1 MSGFSSPE
9 FLLIVVLALV
19 VLGPK
24 RLPEIANKIG
34 GWIGQARRM
43 TRVMK
48 RQLEEELNIDDLNQ
62 IAAPQDLI
70 TSEPVNR
77 EARAAAEAEARI
89 AADADKASEEVSA
102 AADAES
108 TQPDPPHPEHV
119 PRDDDTFSPLHA
131 EEETEKSA

>member
-34 GWIGQARRM
+34 GWVGQARRM

-48 RQLEEELNIDDLNQ
+48 RQLEEELNVDDINQ
-62 IAAPQDLI
+62 IASPEQLLSSPDPKKAPD
-70 TSEPVNR
+70 SADPAYDDAGYV
-77 EARAAAEAEARI
+77 AEA
-89 AADADKASEEVSA
+89 DAA
-102 AADAES
+102 AADAAAADTDS
-108 TQPDPPHPEHV
+108 DKHAPEHI
-119 PRDDDTFSPLHA
+119 PNDDDSYSPLHA
-131 EEETEKSA
+131 DDDAEKPA

>member
-48 RQLEEELNIDDLNQ
+48 RQLEEELNVDDLNQ
-62 IAAPQDLI
+62 IASPEQLLNAPDPKQAPDPADPAYDD
-70 TSEPVNR
+70 SNYV
-77 EARAAAEAEARI
+77 AEA
-89 AADADKASEEVSA
+89 DAA
-102 AADAES
+102 AADTDAADTDS
-108 TQPDPPHPEHV
+108 DKLAPEHI
-119 PRDDDTFSPLHA
+119 PNDDDSYSPLHESDDA
-131 EEETEKSA
+131 EKPA

>member
-34 GWIGQARRM
+34 SWVGQARRM

-48 RQLEEELNIDDLNQ
+48 RQLEEELNVDDLNQ
-62 IAAPQDLI
+62 IASPRFE
-70 TSEPVNR
+70 TKSEPVS
-77 EARAAAEAEARI
+77 EAARAAAEAEAE
-89 AADADKASEEVSA
+89 AVAETADDVDSDDESA
-102 AADAES
+102 NSDAPR
-108 TQPDPPHPEHV
+108 PDHIPK
-119 PRDDDTFSPLHA
+119 DDDTFSPLHA
-131 EEETEKSA
+131 EEDKEKSA

>member
-48 RQLEEELNIDDLNQ
+48 RQLEEELNVDDLNQ
-62 IAAPQDLI
+62 IVSPQFETKSAPVSQAA
-70 TSEPVNR
+70 R
-77 EARAAAEAEARI
+77 
-89 AADADKASEEVSA
+89 A
-102 AADAES
+102 AADAEAEAVAN
-108 TQPDPPHPEHV
+108 TADDTANDDEPADIDAPRPDHIPK
-119 PRDDDTFSPLHA
+119 DDDTFSPLHA
-131 EEETEKSA
+131 EEDKEKST